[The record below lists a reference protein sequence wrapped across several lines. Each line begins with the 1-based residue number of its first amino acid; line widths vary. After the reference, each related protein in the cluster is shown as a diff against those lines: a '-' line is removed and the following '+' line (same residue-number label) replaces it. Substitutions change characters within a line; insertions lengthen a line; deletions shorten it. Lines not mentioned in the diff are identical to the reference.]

1 MANITEKIERQIT
14 ALEGKIDALSGN
26 YLTNT
31 WKRQREQQERDRKKE
46 MYHSQIQVL
55 QFLKQ
60 KSETDTLT
68 LLEQNL
74 TVAAFYEDMRCF
86 SASKKYCKDNPYCK
100 FQYPKPDDVRTK
112 RLQKAGITD
121 TDELAAAVECFDT
134 LLQSA
139 VIPPDPNAIRLRDML
154 YRAKMYQKG
163 DIQFTPPELAK
174 ELVALAGVRKDSR
187 VLEPEAGIGN
197 IADAAKEVTDHVITT
212 PLAKNGSSVPAP
224 TGFYPTL
231 HPYRLQ
237 QVIQKIKPAN
247 IWVCHSGDL
256 FGEWIPTEWILQVF
270 EAAKQAPWH
279 NYMFLTMNPN
289 RYEELLETGVLM
301 PTDNFWYGT
310 RLTERGNVFTADGY
324 HTFLCIEPMRLFA
337 ERMEIPN
344 VEWIL
349 LGGYGKLKRSWIES
363 VMERKGNIP
372 VFMIGSKLFKDVW
385 RAPLIQEYPP
395 LLYRPAEKTLPHC
408 SECKYCYSVRQ
419 GKRGLWR
426 ACRHYKIV
434 RQDKDSGGRHI
445 PGRYA
450 AVSPQWCPKRP
461 ETNWRFTKR
470 V

>member
-46 MYHSQIQVL
+46 MYRSQIQVL
-55 QFLKQ
+55 QLLKH

-68 LLEQNL
+68 LLEQTL

-197 IADAAKEVTDHVITT
+197 IADAAKEVTDHVDCIERMTDFCEILKLKKHNVIGNDLLT
-212 PLAKNGSSVPAP
+212 AETAP
-224 TGFYPTL
+224 IYDA
-231 HPYRLQ
+231 
-237 QVIQKIKPAN
+237 V
-247 IWVCHSGDL
+247 V
-256 FGEWIPTEWILQVF
+256 
-270 EAAKQAPWH
+270 
-279 NYMFLTMNPN
+279 MNPPFSEECEHIK
-289 RYEELLETGVLM
+289 RAFDFLRPGGSLVAVCSSSIQWKSTRKYEQFRDWLSEHTHSIDECGAKFEMTGV
-301 PTDNFWYGT
+301 
-310 RLTERGNVFTADGY
+310 
-324 HTFLCIEPMRLFA
+324 HTVVL
-337 ERMEIPN
+337 
-344 VEWIL
+344 V
-349 LGGYGKLKRSWIES
+349 
-363 VMERKGNIP
+363 V
-372 VFMIGSKLFKDVW
+372 
-385 RAPLIQEYPP
+385 
-395 LLYRPAEKTLPHC
+395 
-408 SECKYCYSVRQ
+408 
-419 GKRGLWR
+419 
-426 ACRHYKIV
+426 
-434 RQDKDSGGRHI
+434 DK
-445 PGRYA
+445 A
-450 AVSPQWCPKRP
+450 A
-461 ETNWRFTKR
+461 
-470 V
+470 

>member
-197 IADAAKEVTDHVITT
+197 IADAAKEVTDHVDCIERMTDFCEILKLKKHNVIANDLLT
-212 PLAKNGSSVPAP
+212 AETAP
-224 TGFYPTL
+224 IYDA
-231 HPYRLQ
+231 
-237 QVIQKIKPAN
+237 V
-247 IWVCHSGDL
+247 V
-256 FGEWIPTEWILQVF
+256 
-270 EAAKQAPWH
+270 
-279 NYMFLTMNPN
+279 MNPPFSEECEHIK
-289 RYEELLETGVLM
+289 RAFDFLRPGGSFVAVCSSSIQWKSTRKYEQFRDWLSEHTHSINECGAKFEMTGV
-301 PTDNFWYGT
+301 
-310 RLTERGNVFTADGY
+310 
-324 HTFLCIEPMRLFA
+324 HTVVL
-337 ERMEIPN
+337 
-344 VEWIL
+344 V
-349 LGGYGKLKRSWIES
+349 
-363 VMERKGNIP
+363 V
-372 VFMIGSKLFKDVW
+372 
-385 RAPLIQEYPP
+385 
-395 LLYRPAEKTLPHC
+395 
-408 SECKYCYSVRQ
+408 
-419 GKRGLWR
+419 
-426 ACRHYKIV
+426 
-434 RQDKDSGGRHI
+434 DK
-445 PGRYA
+445 A
-450 AVSPQWCPKRP
+450 A
-461 ETNWRFTKR
+461 
-470 V
+470 

>member
-197 IADAAKEVTDHVITT
+197 IADAAKEVTDNVDCIERMTDFCEILKLKKHNVIANDLLT
-212 PLAKNGSSVPAP
+212 AKTAP
-224 TGFYPTL
+224 IYDA
-231 HPYRLQ
+231 
-237 QVIQKIKPAN
+237 V
-247 IWVCHSGDL
+247 V
-256 FGEWIPTEWILQVF
+256 
-270 EAAKQAPWH
+270 
-279 NYMFLTMNPN
+279 MNPPFSEECEHIK
-289 RYEELLETGVLM
+289 RAFDFLRPGGSLVAVCSSSIQWKSTRKYEQFRDWLSEHTHSIDECGAKFEMTGV
-301 PTDNFWYGT
+301 
-310 RLTERGNVFTADGY
+310 
-324 HTFLCIEPMRLFA
+324 HTVVL
-337 ERMEIPN
+337 
-344 VEWIL
+344 V
-349 LGGYGKLKRSWIES
+349 
-363 VMERKGNIP
+363 V
-372 VFMIGSKLFKDVW
+372 
-385 RAPLIQEYPP
+385 
-395 LLYRPAEKTLPHC
+395 
-408 SECKYCYSVRQ
+408 
-419 GKRGLWR
+419 
-426 ACRHYKIV
+426 
-434 RQDKDSGGRHI
+434 DK
-445 PGRYA
+445 A
-450 AVSPQWCPKRP
+450 A
-461 ETNWRFTKR
+461 
-470 V
+470 

>member
-14 ALEGKIDALSGN
+14 ALEGKIDALSWN

-197 IADAAKEVTDHVITT
+197 IADAAKEVTDHVDCIERMTDFCEILKLKKHNVIGNDLLT
-212 PLAKNGSSVPAP
+212 AETAP
-224 TGFYPTL
+224 IYDA
-231 HPYRLQ
+231 
-237 QVIQKIKPAN
+237 V
-247 IWVCHSGDL
+247 V
-256 FGEWIPTEWILQVF
+256 
-270 EAAKQAPWH
+270 
-279 NYMFLTMNPN
+279 MNPPFSEECEHIK
-289 RYEELLETGVLM
+289 RAFDFLRPGGSLVAVCSSSIQWKSTRKYEQFRDWLSEHTHSIDECGAKFEMTGV
-301 PTDNFWYGT
+301 
-310 RLTERGNVFTADGY
+310 
-324 HTFLCIEPMRLFA
+324 HTVVL
-337 ERMEIPN
+337 
-344 VEWIL
+344 V
-349 LGGYGKLKRSWIES
+349 
-363 VMERKGNIP
+363 V
-372 VFMIGSKLFKDVW
+372 
-385 RAPLIQEYPP
+385 
-395 LLYRPAEKTLPHC
+395 
-408 SECKYCYSVRQ
+408 
-419 GKRGLWR
+419 
-426 ACRHYKIV
+426 
-434 RQDKDSGGRHI
+434 DK
-445 PGRYA
+445 A
-450 AVSPQWCPKRP
+450 A
-461 ETNWRFTKR
+461 
-470 V
+470 

>member
-14 ALEGKIDALSGN
+14 ALEGKTDALSGN

-197 IADAAKEVTDHVITT
+197 IADAAKEVTDHVDCIERMTDFCEILKLKKHNVIGNDLLT
-212 PLAKNGSSVPAP
+212 AETAP
-224 TGFYPTL
+224 IYDA
-231 HPYRLQ
+231 
-237 QVIQKIKPAN
+237 V
-247 IWVCHSGDL
+247 V
-256 FGEWIPTEWILQVF
+256 
-270 EAAKQAPWH
+270 
-279 NYMFLTMNPN
+279 MNPPFSEECEHIK
-289 RYEELLETGVLM
+289 RAFDFLRPGGSLVAVCSSSIQWKSTRKYEQFRDWLSEHTHSIDECGAKFEMTGV
-301 PTDNFWYGT
+301 
-310 RLTERGNVFTADGY
+310 
-324 HTFLCIEPMRLFA
+324 HTVVL
-337 ERMEIPN
+337 
-344 VEWIL
+344 V
-349 LGGYGKLKRSWIES
+349 
-363 VMERKGNIP
+363 V
-372 VFMIGSKLFKDVW
+372 
-385 RAPLIQEYPP
+385 
-395 LLYRPAEKTLPHC
+395 
-408 SECKYCYSVRQ
+408 
-419 GKRGLWR
+419 
-426 ACRHYKIV
+426 
-434 RQDKDSGGRHI
+434 DK
-445 PGRYA
+445 A
-450 AVSPQWCPKRP
+450 A
-461 ETNWRFTKR
+461 
-470 V
+470 

>member
-187 VLEPEAGIGN
+187 VLESEAGIGN
-197 IADAAKEVTDHVITT
+197 IADAAKEVTAHVECEHIKRAFDFLRPGGSLVAVCSSSIQWKSTRKYEQFRDWLSEHT
-212 PLAKNGSSVPAP
+212 HSIDECGAK
-224 TGFYPTL
+224 
-231 HPYRLQ
+231 
-237 QVIQKIKPAN
+237 
-247 IWVCHSGDL
+247 
-256 FGEWIPTEWILQVF
+256 F
-270 EAAKQAPWH
+270 E
-279 NYMFLTMNPN
+279 M
-289 RYEELLETGVLM
+289 TGV
-301 PTDNFWYGT
+301 
-310 RLTERGNVFTADGY
+310 
-324 HTFLCIEPMRLFA
+324 HTVVL
-337 ERMEIPN
+337 
-344 VEWIL
+344 V
-349 LGGYGKLKRSWIES
+349 
-363 VMERKGNIP
+363 V
-372 VFMIGSKLFKDVW
+372 
-385 RAPLIQEYPP
+385 
-395 LLYRPAEKTLPHC
+395 
-408 SECKYCYSVRQ
+408 
-419 GKRGLWR
+419 
-426 ACRHYKIV
+426 
-434 RQDKDSGGRHI
+434 DK
-445 PGRYA
+445 A
-450 AVSPQWCPKRP
+450 A
-461 ETNWRFTKR
+461 
-470 V
+470 

>member
-74 TVAAFYEDMRCF
+74 TVTAFYEDMRCF

-112 RLQKAGITD
+112 RLQRAGITD

-197 IADAAKEVTDHVITT
+197 IADAAKEVTDHVDCIERMTDFCEILKLKKHNVIGNDLLT
-212 PLAKNGSSVPAP
+212 AETAP
-224 TGFYPTL
+224 IYDA
-231 HPYRLQ
+231 
-237 QVIQKIKPAN
+237 V
-247 IWVCHSGDL
+247 V
-256 FGEWIPTEWILQVF
+256 
-270 EAAKQAPWH
+270 
-279 NYMFLTMNPN
+279 MNPPFSEECEHIK
-289 RYEELLETGVLM
+289 RAFDFLRPGGSLVAVCSSSIQWKSTRKYEQFRDWLSEHTHSIDECGAKFEMTGV
-301 PTDNFWYGT
+301 
-310 RLTERGNVFTADGY
+310 
-324 HTFLCIEPMRLFA
+324 HTVVL
-337 ERMEIPN
+337 
-344 VEWIL
+344 V
-349 LGGYGKLKRSWIES
+349 
-363 VMERKGNIP
+363 V
-372 VFMIGSKLFKDVW
+372 
-385 RAPLIQEYPP
+385 
-395 LLYRPAEKTLPHC
+395 
-408 SECKYCYSVRQ
+408 
-419 GKRGLWR
+419 
-426 ACRHYKIV
+426 
-434 RQDKDSGGRHI
+434 DK
-445 PGRYA
+445 A
-450 AVSPQWCPKRP
+450 A
-461 ETNWRFTKR
+461 
-470 V
+470 

>member
-60 KSETDTLT
+60 KSENDTLT

-197 IADAAKEVTDHVITT
+197 IADAAKEVTDHVDCIERMTDFCEILKLKKHNVIGNDLLT
-212 PLAKNGSSVPAP
+212 AETAP
-224 TGFYPTL
+224 IYDA
-231 HPYRLQ
+231 
-237 QVIQKIKPAN
+237 V
-247 IWVCHSGDL
+247 V
-256 FGEWIPTEWILQVF
+256 
-270 EAAKQAPWH
+270 
-279 NYMFLTMNPN
+279 MNPPFSEECEHIK
-289 RYEELLETGVLM
+289 RAFDFLRPGGSLVAVCSSSIQWKSTRKYEQFRDWLSEHTHSIDECGAKFEMTGV
-301 PTDNFWYGT
+301 
-310 RLTERGNVFTADGY
+310 
-324 HTFLCIEPMRLFA
+324 HTVVL
-337 ERMEIPN
+337 
-344 VEWIL
+344 V
-349 LGGYGKLKRSWIES
+349 
-363 VMERKGNIP
+363 V
-372 VFMIGSKLFKDVW
+372 
-385 RAPLIQEYPP
+385 
-395 LLYRPAEKTLPHC
+395 
-408 SECKYCYSVRQ
+408 
-419 GKRGLWR
+419 
-426 ACRHYKIV
+426 
-434 RQDKDSGGRHI
+434 DK
-445 PGRYA
+445 A
-450 AVSPQWCPKRP
+450 A
-461 ETNWRFTKR
+461 
-470 V
+470 

>member
-86 SASKKYCKDNPYCK
+86 SASKKYCKDNPYCE

-197 IADAAKEVTDHVITT
+197 IADAAKEVTDHVDCIERMTDFCEILKLKKHNVIGNDLLT
-212 PLAKNGSSVPAP
+212 AETAP
-224 TGFYPTL
+224 IYDA
-231 HPYRLQ
+231 
-237 QVIQKIKPAN
+237 V
-247 IWVCHSGDL
+247 V
-256 FGEWIPTEWILQVF
+256 
-270 EAAKQAPWH
+270 
-279 NYMFLTMNPN
+279 MNPPFSEECEHIK
-289 RYEELLETGVLM
+289 RAFDFLRPGGSLVAVCSSSIQWKSTRKYEQFRDWLSEHTHSIDECGAKFEMTGV
-301 PTDNFWYGT
+301 
-310 RLTERGNVFTADGY
+310 
-324 HTFLCIEPMRLFA
+324 HTVVL
-337 ERMEIPN
+337 
-344 VEWIL
+344 V
-349 LGGYGKLKRSWIES
+349 
-363 VMERKGNIP
+363 V
-372 VFMIGSKLFKDVW
+372 
-385 RAPLIQEYPP
+385 
-395 LLYRPAEKTLPHC
+395 
-408 SECKYCYSVRQ
+408 
-419 GKRGLWR
+419 
-426 ACRHYKIV
+426 
-434 RQDKDSGGRHI
+434 DK
-445 PGRYA
+445 A
-450 AVSPQWCPKRP
+450 A
-461 ETNWRFTKR
+461 
-470 V
+470 

>member
-74 TVAAFYEDMRCF
+74 TVAAFYEGMRCF

-197 IADAAKEVTDHVITT
+197 IADVAKEVTDHVDCIERMTDFCEILKLKKHNVIGNDLLT
-212 PLAKNGSSVPAP
+212 AETAP
-224 TGFYPTL
+224 IYDA
-231 HPYRLQ
+231 
-237 QVIQKIKPAN
+237 V
-247 IWVCHSGDL
+247 V
-256 FGEWIPTEWILQVF
+256 
-270 EAAKQAPWH
+270 
-279 NYMFLTMNPN
+279 MNPPFSEECEHIK
-289 RYEELLETGVLM
+289 RAFDFLRPGGSLVAVCSSSIQWKSTRKYEQFRDWLSEHTHSIDECGAKFEMTGV
-301 PTDNFWYGT
+301 
-310 RLTERGNVFTADGY
+310 
-324 HTFLCIEPMRLFA
+324 HTVVL
-337 ERMEIPN
+337 
-344 VEWIL
+344 V
-349 LGGYGKLKRSWIES
+349 
-363 VMERKGNIP
+363 V
-372 VFMIGSKLFKDVW
+372 
-385 RAPLIQEYPP
+385 
-395 LLYRPAEKTLPHC
+395 
-408 SECKYCYSVRQ
+408 
-419 GKRGLWR
+419 
-426 ACRHYKIV
+426 
-434 RQDKDSGGRHI
+434 DK
-445 PGRYA
+445 A
-450 AVSPQWCPKRP
+450 A
-461 ETNWRFTKR
+461 
-470 V
+470 

>member
-31 WKRQREQQERDRKKE
+31 WKRQREQQERDRKKD

-197 IADAAKEVTDHVITT
+197 IADAAKEVTDHVDCIERMTDFCEILKLKKHNVIGNDLLT
-212 PLAKNGSSVPAP
+212 AETAP
-224 TGFYPTL
+224 IYDA
-231 HPYRLQ
+231 
-237 QVIQKIKPAN
+237 V
-247 IWVCHSGDL
+247 V
-256 FGEWIPTEWILQVF
+256 
-270 EAAKQAPWH
+270 
-279 NYMFLTMNPN
+279 MNPPFSEECEHIK
-289 RYEELLETGVLM
+289 RAFDFLRPGGSLVAVCSSSIQWKSTRKYEQFRDWLSEHTHSIDECGAKFEMTGV
-301 PTDNFWYGT
+301 
-310 RLTERGNVFTADGY
+310 
-324 HTFLCIEPMRLFA
+324 HTVVL
-337 ERMEIPN
+337 
-344 VEWIL
+344 V
-349 LGGYGKLKRSWIES
+349 
-363 VMERKGNIP
+363 V
-372 VFMIGSKLFKDVW
+372 
-385 RAPLIQEYPP
+385 
-395 LLYRPAEKTLPHC
+395 
-408 SECKYCYSVRQ
+408 
-419 GKRGLWR
+419 
-426 ACRHYKIV
+426 
-434 RQDKDSGGRHI
+434 DK
-445 PGRYA
+445 A
-450 AVSPQWCPKRP
+450 A
-461 ETNWRFTKR
+461 
-470 V
+470 

>member
-197 IADAAKEVTDHVITT
+197 IADAAKEVTDHVDCIEHMTDFCEILKLKKHNVIGNDLLT
-212 PLAKNGSSVPAP
+212 AETAP
-224 TGFYPTL
+224 IYDA
-231 HPYRLQ
+231 
-237 QVIQKIKPAN
+237 V
-247 IWVCHSGDL
+247 V
-256 FGEWIPTEWILQVF
+256 
-270 EAAKQAPWH
+270 
-279 NYMFLTMNPN
+279 MNPPFSEECEHIK
-289 RYEELLETGVLM
+289 RAFDFLRPGGSLVAVCSSSIQWKSTRKYEQFRDWLSEHTHSIDECGAKFEMTGV
-301 PTDNFWYGT
+301 
-310 RLTERGNVFTADGY
+310 
-324 HTFLCIEPMRLFA
+324 HTVVL
-337 ERMEIPN
+337 
-344 VEWIL
+344 V
-349 LGGYGKLKRSWIES
+349 
-363 VMERKGNIP
+363 V
-372 VFMIGSKLFKDVW
+372 
-385 RAPLIQEYPP
+385 
-395 LLYRPAEKTLPHC
+395 
-408 SECKYCYSVRQ
+408 
-419 GKRGLWR
+419 
-426 ACRHYKIV
+426 
-434 RQDKDSGGRHI
+434 DK
-445 PGRYA
+445 A
-450 AVSPQWCPKRP
+450 A
-461 ETNWRFTKR
+461 
-470 V
+470 

>member
-174 ELVALAGVRKDSR
+174 KLVALAGVRKDSR

-197 IADAAKEVTDHVITT
+197 IADAAKEVTDHVDCIERMTDFCEILKLKKHNVIGNDLLT
-212 PLAKNGSSVPAP
+212 AETAP
-224 TGFYPTL
+224 IYDA
-231 HPYRLQ
+231 
-237 QVIQKIKPAN
+237 V
-247 IWVCHSGDL
+247 V
-256 FGEWIPTEWILQVF
+256 
-270 EAAKQAPWH
+270 
-279 NYMFLTMNPN
+279 MNPPFSEECEHIK
-289 RYEELLETGVLM
+289 RAFDFLRPGGSLVAVCSSSIQWKSTRKYEQFRDWLSEHTHSIDECGAKFEMTGV
-301 PTDNFWYGT
+301 
-310 RLTERGNVFTADGY
+310 
-324 HTFLCIEPMRLFA
+324 HTVVL
-337 ERMEIPN
+337 
-344 VEWIL
+344 V
-349 LGGYGKLKRSWIES
+349 
-363 VMERKGNIP
+363 V
-372 VFMIGSKLFKDVW
+372 
-385 RAPLIQEYPP
+385 
-395 LLYRPAEKTLPHC
+395 
-408 SECKYCYSVRQ
+408 
-419 GKRGLWR
+419 
-426 ACRHYKIV
+426 
-434 RQDKDSGGRHI
+434 DK
-445 PGRYA
+445 A
-450 AVSPQWCPKRP
+450 A
-461 ETNWRFTKR
+461 
-470 V
+470 

>member
-1 MANITEKIERQIT
+1 MANITEKIEHQIT

-197 IADAAKEVTDHVITT
+197 IADAAKEVTDHVDCVERMTDFCEILKLKKHNVIGNDLLTAET
-212 PLAKNGSSVPAP
+212 AP
-224 TGFYPTL
+224 IYDA
-231 HPYRLQ
+231 
-237 QVIQKIKPAN
+237 V
-247 IWVCHSGDL
+247 V
-256 FGEWIPTEWILQVF
+256 
-270 EAAKQAPWH
+270 
-279 NYMFLTMNPN
+279 MNPPFSEECEHIK
-289 RYEELLETGVLM
+289 RAFDFLRPGGSLVAVCSSSIQWKSTRKYEQFRDWLSEHTHSIDECGAKFEMTGV
-301 PTDNFWYGT
+301 
-310 RLTERGNVFTADGY
+310 
-324 HTFLCIEPMRLFA
+324 HTVVL
-337 ERMEIPN
+337 
-344 VEWIL
+344 V
-349 LGGYGKLKRSWIES
+349 
-363 VMERKGNIP
+363 V
-372 VFMIGSKLFKDVW
+372 
-385 RAPLIQEYPP
+385 
-395 LLYRPAEKTLPHC
+395 
-408 SECKYCYSVRQ
+408 
-419 GKRGLWR
+419 
-426 ACRHYKIV
+426 
-434 RQDKDSGGRHI
+434 DK
-445 PGRYA
+445 A
-450 AVSPQWCPKRP
+450 A
-461 ETNWRFTKR
+461 
-470 V
+470 

>member
-14 ALEGKIDALSGN
+14 ALEGKIGALSGN

-197 IADAAKEVTDHVITT
+197 IADAAKEVTDHVDCIERMTDFCEILKLKKHNVIGNDLLT
-212 PLAKNGSSVPAP
+212 AETAP
-224 TGFYPTL
+224 IYDA
-231 HPYRLQ
+231 
-237 QVIQKIKPAN
+237 V
-247 IWVCHSGDL
+247 V
-256 FGEWIPTEWILQVF
+256 
-270 EAAKQAPWH
+270 
-279 NYMFLTMNPN
+279 MNPPFSEECEHIK
-289 RYEELLETGVLM
+289 RAFDFLRPGGSLVAVCSSSIQWKSTRKYEQFRDWLSEHTHSIDECGAKFEMTGV
-301 PTDNFWYGT
+301 
-310 RLTERGNVFTADGY
+310 
-324 HTFLCIEPMRLFA
+324 HTVVL
-337 ERMEIPN
+337 
-344 VEWIL
+344 V
-349 LGGYGKLKRSWIES
+349 
-363 VMERKGNIP
+363 V
-372 VFMIGSKLFKDVW
+372 
-385 RAPLIQEYPP
+385 
-395 LLYRPAEKTLPHC
+395 
-408 SECKYCYSVRQ
+408 
-419 GKRGLWR
+419 
-426 ACRHYKIV
+426 
-434 RQDKDSGGRHI
+434 DK
-445 PGRYA
+445 A
-450 AVSPQWCPKRP
+450 A
-461 ETNWRFTKR
+461 
-470 V
+470 

>member
-46 MYHSQIQVL
+46 MYNSQIEVL

-197 IADAAKEVTDHVITT
+197 IADAAKEVTDHVDCIERMTDFCEILKLKKHNVIGNDLLT
-212 PLAKNGSSVPAP
+212 AETAP
-224 TGFYPTL
+224 IYDA
-231 HPYRLQ
+231 
-237 QVIQKIKPAN
+237 V
-247 IWVCHSGDL
+247 V
-256 FGEWIPTEWILQVF
+256 
-270 EAAKQAPWH
+270 
-279 NYMFLTMNPN
+279 MNPPFSEECEHIK
-289 RYEELLETGVLM
+289 RAFDFLRPGGSLVAVCSSSIQWKSTRKYEQFRDWLSEHTHSIDECGAKFEMTGV
-301 PTDNFWYGT
+301 
-310 RLTERGNVFTADGY
+310 
-324 HTFLCIEPMRLFA
+324 HTVVL
-337 ERMEIPN
+337 
-344 VEWIL
+344 V
-349 LGGYGKLKRSWIES
+349 
-363 VMERKGNIP
+363 V
-372 VFMIGSKLFKDVW
+372 
-385 RAPLIQEYPP
+385 
-395 LLYRPAEKTLPHC
+395 
-408 SECKYCYSVRQ
+408 
-419 GKRGLWR
+419 
-426 ACRHYKIV
+426 
-434 RQDKDSGGRHI
+434 DK
-445 PGRYA
+445 A
-450 AVSPQWCPKRP
+450 A
-461 ETNWRFTKR
+461 
-470 V
+470 

>member
-197 IADAAKEVTDHVITT
+197 IADAAKEVTDHVDCIERMIDFCEILKLKKHNVIGNDLLTAET
-212 PLAKNGSSVPAP
+212 AP
-224 TGFYPTL
+224 IYDA
-231 HPYRLQ
+231 
-237 QVIQKIKPAN
+237 V
-247 IWVCHSGDL
+247 V
-256 FGEWIPTEWILQVF
+256 
-270 EAAKQAPWH
+270 
-279 NYMFLTMNPN
+279 MNPPFSEECEHIK
-289 RYEELLETGVLM
+289 RAFDFLRPGGSLVAVCSSSIQWKSTRKYEQFRDWLSEHTHSIDECGAKFEMTGV
-301 PTDNFWYGT
+301 
-310 RLTERGNVFTADGY
+310 
-324 HTFLCIEPMRLFA
+324 HTVVL
-337 ERMEIPN
+337 
-344 VEWIL
+344 V
-349 LGGYGKLKRSWIES
+349 
-363 VMERKGNIP
+363 V
-372 VFMIGSKLFKDVW
+372 
-385 RAPLIQEYPP
+385 
-395 LLYRPAEKTLPHC
+395 
-408 SECKYCYSVRQ
+408 
-419 GKRGLWR
+419 
-426 ACRHYKIV
+426 
-434 RQDKDSGGRHI
+434 DK
-445 PGRYA
+445 A
-450 AVSPQWCPKRP
+450 A
-461 ETNWRFTKR
+461 
-470 V
+470 

>member
-197 IADAAKEVTDHVITT
+197 IADAAKEVTDHVDCIERMTDFCEI
-212 PLAKNGSSVPAP
+212 LKLKKHNVIGSDLLTAETAP
-224 TGFYPTL
+224 IYDA
-231 HPYRLQ
+231 
-237 QVIQKIKPAN
+237 V
-247 IWVCHSGDL
+247 V
-256 FGEWIPTEWILQVF
+256 
-270 EAAKQAPWH
+270 
-279 NYMFLTMNPN
+279 MNPPFSEECEHIK
-289 RYEELLETGVLM
+289 RAFDFLRPGGSLVAVCSSSIQWKSTRKYEQFRDWLSEHTHSIDECGAKFEMTGV
-301 PTDNFWYGT
+301 
-310 RLTERGNVFTADGY
+310 
-324 HTFLCIEPMRLFA
+324 HTVVL
-337 ERMEIPN
+337 
-344 VEWIL
+344 V
-349 LGGYGKLKRSWIES
+349 
-363 VMERKGNIP
+363 V
-372 VFMIGSKLFKDVW
+372 
-385 RAPLIQEYPP
+385 
-395 LLYRPAEKTLPHC
+395 
-408 SECKYCYSVRQ
+408 
-419 GKRGLWR
+419 
-426 ACRHYKIV
+426 
-434 RQDKDSGGRHI
+434 DK
-445 PGRYA
+445 A
-450 AVSPQWCPKRP
+450 A
-461 ETNWRFTKR
+461 
-470 V
+470 

>member
-46 MYHSQIQVL
+46 MYHSQMQVL

-60 KSETDTLT
+60 KSETETLT

-100 FQYPKPDDVRTK
+100 FQYPMPDDVRTK

-197 IADAAKEVTDHVITT
+197 IADAAKEVTDHVDCIERMTDFCEILKLKKHNVIGNDLLT
-212 PLAKNGSSVPAP
+212 AETAP
-224 TGFYPTL
+224 IYDA
-231 HPYRLQ
+231 
-237 QVIQKIKPAN
+237 V
-247 IWVCHSGDL
+247 V
-256 FGEWIPTEWILQVF
+256 
-270 EAAKQAPWH
+270 
-279 NYMFLTMNPN
+279 MNPPFSEECEHIK
-289 RYEELLETGVLM
+289 RAFDFLRPGGSLVAVCSSSIQWKSTRKYEQFRDWLSEHTHSIDECGAKFEMTGV
-301 PTDNFWYGT
+301 
-310 RLTERGNVFTADGY
+310 
-324 HTFLCIEPMRLFA
+324 HTVVL
-337 ERMEIPN
+337 
-344 VEWIL
+344 V
-349 LGGYGKLKRSWIES
+349 
-363 VMERKGNIP
+363 V
-372 VFMIGSKLFKDVW
+372 
-385 RAPLIQEYPP
+385 
-395 LLYRPAEKTLPHC
+395 
-408 SECKYCYSVRQ
+408 
-419 GKRGLWR
+419 
-426 ACRHYKIV
+426 
-434 RQDKDSGGRHI
+434 DK
-445 PGRYA
+445 A
-450 AVSPQWCPKRP
+450 A
-461 ETNWRFTKR
+461 
-470 V
+470 

>member
-31 WKRQREQQERDRKKE
+31 WKRQREQQGRDRKKE

-197 IADAAKEVTDHVITT
+197 IADVAKEVTDHVDCIERMTDFCEILKLKKHNVIGNDLLT
-212 PLAKNGSSVPAP
+212 AETAP
-224 TGFYPTL
+224 IYDA
-231 HPYRLQ
+231 
-237 QVIQKIKPAN
+237 V
-247 IWVCHSGDL
+247 V
-256 FGEWIPTEWILQVF
+256 
-270 EAAKQAPWH
+270 
-279 NYMFLTMNPN
+279 MNPPFSEECEHIK
-289 RYEELLETGVLM
+289 RAFDFLRPGGSLVAVCSSSIQWKSTRKYEQFRDWLSEHTHSIDECGAKFEMTGV
-301 PTDNFWYGT
+301 
-310 RLTERGNVFTADGY
+310 
-324 HTFLCIEPMRLFA
+324 HTVVL
-337 ERMEIPN
+337 
-344 VEWIL
+344 V
-349 LGGYGKLKRSWIES
+349 
-363 VMERKGNIP
+363 V
-372 VFMIGSKLFKDVW
+372 
-385 RAPLIQEYPP
+385 
-395 LLYRPAEKTLPHC
+395 
-408 SECKYCYSVRQ
+408 
-419 GKRGLWR
+419 
-426 ACRHYKIV
+426 
-434 RQDKDSGGRHI
+434 DK
-445 PGRYA
+445 A
-450 AVSPQWCPKRP
+450 A
-461 ETNWRFTKR
+461 
-470 V
+470 

>member
-74 TVAAFYEDMRCF
+74 TVAAFYEDMLCF

-197 IADAAKEVTDHVITT
+197 IADAAKEVTDHVDCIERMTDFCEILKLKKHNVIGNDLLT
-212 PLAKNGSSVPAP
+212 AETAP
-224 TGFYPTL
+224 IYDA
-231 HPYRLQ
+231 
-237 QVIQKIKPAN
+237 V
-247 IWVCHSGDL
+247 V
-256 FGEWIPTEWILQVF
+256 
-270 EAAKQAPWH
+270 
-279 NYMFLTMNPN
+279 MNPPFSEECEHIK
-289 RYEELLETGVLM
+289 RAFDFLRPGGSLVAVCSSSIQWKSTRKYEQFRDWLSEHTHSIDECGAKFEMTGV
-301 PTDNFWYGT
+301 
-310 RLTERGNVFTADGY
+310 
-324 HTFLCIEPMRLFA
+324 HTVVL
-337 ERMEIPN
+337 
-344 VEWIL
+344 V
-349 LGGYGKLKRSWIES
+349 
-363 VMERKGNIP
+363 V
-372 VFMIGSKLFKDVW
+372 
-385 RAPLIQEYPP
+385 
-395 LLYRPAEKTLPHC
+395 
-408 SECKYCYSVRQ
+408 
-419 GKRGLWR
+419 
-426 ACRHYKIV
+426 
-434 RQDKDSGGRHI
+434 DK
-445 PGRYA
+445 A
-450 AVSPQWCPKRP
+450 A
-461 ETNWRFTKR
+461 
-470 V
+470 

>member
-100 FQYPKPDDVRTK
+100 FQYSKPDDVRTK

-197 IADAAKEVTDHVITT
+197 IADAAKEVTDHVDCIERMTDFCEILKLKKHNVIGNDLLT
-212 PLAKNGSSVPAP
+212 AETAP
-224 TGFYPTL
+224 IYDA
-231 HPYRLQ
+231 
-237 QVIQKIKPAN
+237 V
-247 IWVCHSGDL
+247 V
-256 FGEWIPTEWILQVF
+256 
-270 EAAKQAPWH
+270 
-279 NYMFLTMNPN
+279 MNPPFSEECEHIK
-289 RYEELLETGVLM
+289 RAFDFLRPGGSLVAVCSSSIQWKSTRKYEQFRDWLSEHTHSIDECGAKFEMTGV
-301 PTDNFWYGT
+301 
-310 RLTERGNVFTADGY
+310 
-324 HTFLCIEPMRLFA
+324 HTVVL
-337 ERMEIPN
+337 
-344 VEWIL
+344 V
-349 LGGYGKLKRSWIES
+349 
-363 VMERKGNIP
+363 V
-372 VFMIGSKLFKDVW
+372 
-385 RAPLIQEYPP
+385 
-395 LLYRPAEKTLPHC
+395 
-408 SECKYCYSVRQ
+408 
-419 GKRGLWR
+419 
-426 ACRHYKIV
+426 
-434 RQDKDSGGRHI
+434 DK
-445 PGRYA
+445 A
-450 AVSPQWCPKRP
+450 A
-461 ETNWRFTKR
+461 
-470 V
+470 

>member
-74 TVAAFYEDMRCF
+74 TVAAFYENMRCF

-197 IADAAKEVTDHVITT
+197 IADAAKEVTDHVDCIERMTDFCEILKLKKHNVIGNDLLT
-212 PLAKNGSSVPAP
+212 AETAP
-224 TGFYPTL
+224 IYDA
-231 HPYRLQ
+231 
-237 QVIQKIKPAN
+237 V
-247 IWVCHSGDL
+247 V
-256 FGEWIPTEWILQVF
+256 
-270 EAAKQAPWH
+270 
-279 NYMFLTMNPN
+279 MNPPFSEECEHIK
-289 RYEELLETGVLM
+289 RAFDFLRPGGSLVAVCSSSIQWKSTRKYEQFRDWLSEHTHSIDECGAKFEMTGV
-301 PTDNFWYGT
+301 
-310 RLTERGNVFTADGY
+310 
-324 HTFLCIEPMRLFA
+324 HTVVL
-337 ERMEIPN
+337 
-344 VEWIL
+344 V
-349 LGGYGKLKRSWIES
+349 
-363 VMERKGNIP
+363 V
-372 VFMIGSKLFKDVW
+372 
-385 RAPLIQEYPP
+385 
-395 LLYRPAEKTLPHC
+395 
-408 SECKYCYSVRQ
+408 
-419 GKRGLWR
+419 
-426 ACRHYKIV
+426 
-434 RQDKDSGGRHI
+434 DK
-445 PGRYA
+445 A
-450 AVSPQWCPKRP
+450 A
-461 ETNWRFTKR
+461 
-470 V
+470 

>member
-1 MANITEKIERQIT
+1 
-14 ALEGKIDALSGN
+14 
-26 YLTNT
+26 
-31 WKRQREQQERDRKKE
+31 

-197 IADAAKEVTDHVITT
+197 IADAAKEVTDHVDCIERMTDFCEILKLKKHNVIANDLLT
-212 PLAKNGSSVPAP
+212 AETAP
-224 TGFYPTL
+224 IYDA
-231 HPYRLQ
+231 
-237 QVIQKIKPAN
+237 V
-247 IWVCHSGDL
+247 V
-256 FGEWIPTEWILQVF
+256 
-270 EAAKQAPWH
+270 
-279 NYMFLTMNPN
+279 MNPPFSEECEHIK
-289 RYEELLETGVLM
+289 RAFDFLRPGGSLVAVCSSSIQWKSTRKYEQFRDWLSEHTHSIDECGAKFEMTGV
-301 PTDNFWYGT
+301 
-310 RLTERGNVFTADGY
+310 
-324 HTFLCIEPMRLFA
+324 HTVVL
-337 ERMEIPN
+337 
-344 VEWIL
+344 V
-349 LGGYGKLKRSWIES
+349 
-363 VMERKGNIP
+363 V
-372 VFMIGSKLFKDVW
+372 
-385 RAPLIQEYPP
+385 
-395 LLYRPAEKTLPHC
+395 
-408 SECKYCYSVRQ
+408 
-419 GKRGLWR
+419 
-426 ACRHYKIV
+426 
-434 RQDKDSGGRHI
+434 DK
-445 PGRYA
+445 A
-450 AVSPQWCPKRP
+450 A
-461 ETNWRFTKR
+461 
-470 V
+470 

>member
-197 IADAAKEVTDHVITT
+197 IADVVKEVTDHVDCIERMTDFCEILKLKKHNVIGNDLLT
-212 PLAKNGSSVPAP
+212 AETAP
-224 TGFYPTL
+224 IYDA
-231 HPYRLQ
+231 
-237 QVIQKIKPAN
+237 V
-247 IWVCHSGDL
+247 V
-256 FGEWIPTEWILQVF
+256 
-270 EAAKQAPWH
+270 
-279 NYMFLTMNPN
+279 MNPPFSEECEHIK
-289 RYEELLETGVLM
+289 RAFDFLRPGGSLVAVCSSSIQWKSTRKYEQFRDWLSEHTHSIDECGAKFEMTGV
-301 PTDNFWYGT
+301 
-310 RLTERGNVFTADGY
+310 
-324 HTFLCIEPMRLFA
+324 HTVVL
-337 ERMEIPN
+337 
-344 VEWIL
+344 V
-349 LGGYGKLKRSWIES
+349 
-363 VMERKGNIP
+363 V
-372 VFMIGSKLFKDVW
+372 
-385 RAPLIQEYPP
+385 
-395 LLYRPAEKTLPHC
+395 
-408 SECKYCYSVRQ
+408 
-419 GKRGLWR
+419 
-426 ACRHYKIV
+426 
-434 RQDKDSGGRHI
+434 DK
-445 PGRYA
+445 A
-450 AVSPQWCPKRP
+450 A
-461 ETNWRFTKR
+461 
-470 V
+470 